1 MKPIPRHERIISL
14 IEEKGFLSLGEL
26 SQDCGVSEMTI
37 RRDLVQLASQDRLRR
52 IKGGAIS
59 LHQGSETYIE
69 EDENS
74 DLQRLTSERMAFDQ
88 VDILIATSVDPN
100 YDSLLIDMATKNN
113 VPIIAESI
121 EMPGQSTL
129 VAIDNL
135 QAGLDLGYQVGQI
148 LTELGYERANLLDI
162 SYHQSN
168 TRDRSRGF
176 VDGLSQTCPS
186 CEVVLSVD
194 GQSRY
199 ETSYQMAC
207 DALKVYPNINVIV
220 AINEISA
227 MGAINACRDLKIN
240 PERIMV
246 VPFGLEGDAIK
257 NELTAGV
264 YCKIA
269 LASFPE
275 IASKMCIQAAIA
287 TYNQLSL
294 PEKLVVPHIILT
306 TNTMQNYYTRSASG
320 WKSNWAAI
328 QSELKYIFPI
338 ELEKYTPKPKMPHQ
352 IGFIVPFIEHGWY
365 KQLVF
370 LMKLEASR
378 FNIGFQVI
386 DAELTVRQELEIRRR
401 QIATKAAELI
411 ETGDVVLIDSGPISR
426 YLAEDIRSKNDI
438 TVITNSVPVIDV
450 LKNTPGIILIS
461 TGGTIIANSEVMVG
475 PIAVNTI
482 HGIRADK
489 LYLMVSGITLDFG
502 LSHNVISE
510 AVIKQAMTEA
520 SRQIILLA
528 DHTSFIANS
537 GIGVA
542 PLSQVDKIITDSG
555 LSPNL
560 RLNIS
565 KTGIQFI
572 VV

>member
-1 MKPIPRHERIISL
+1 
-14 IEEKGFLSLGEL
+14 
-26 SQDCGVSEMTI
+26 
-37 RRDLVQLASQDRLRR
+37 
-52 IKGGAIS
+52 
-59 LHQGSETYIE
+59 
-69 EDENS
+69 
-74 DLQRLTSERMAFDQ
+74 
-88 VDILIATSVDPN
+88 
-100 YDSLLIDMATKNN
+100 
-113 VPIIAESI
+113 
-121 EMPGQSTL
+121 
-129 VAIDNL
+129 
-135 QAGLDLGYQVGQI
+135 
-148 LTELGYERANLLDI
+148 
-162 SYHQSN
+162 
-168 TRDRSRGF
+168 
-176 VDGLSQTCPS
+176 
-186 CEVVLSVD
+186 
-194 GQSRY
+194 
-199 ETSYQMAC
+199 
-207 DALKVYPNINVIV
+207 
-220 AINEISA
+220 
-227 MGAINACRDLKIN
+227 
-240 PERIMV
+240 
-246 VPFGLEGDAIK
+246 
-257 NELTAGV
+257 
-264 YCKIA
+264 
-269 LASFPE
+269 
-275 IASKMCIQAAIA
+275 
-287 TYNQLSL
+287 
-294 PEKLVVPHIILT
+294 
-306 TNTMQNYYTRSASG
+306 
-320 WKSNWAAI
+320 
-328 QSELKYIFPI
+328 
-338 ELEKYTPKPKMPHQ
+338 
-352 IGFIVPFIEHGWY
+352 
-365 KQLVF
+365 
-370 LMKLEASR
+370 MKLEASR